1 MCARTCLIARL
12 RGIEGVEEVL
22 GCLANDKY
30 EKRIV
35 AKTFAKGS
43 SI

>member
-12 RGIEGVEEVL
+12 RGIEGIKEVF

-30 EKRIV
+30 EKRTV
-35 AKTFAKGS
+35 PKTFAKGS
-43 SI
+43 I